1 MATGRVTGT
10 DIQEMTTVTGMAT
23 GTQGMTTVTVM
34 VMVMDTT
41 ITTPGHL
48 TKRCRKST

>member
-1 MATGRVTGT
+1 MARVTGTGTGTGILGMTTVTGT
-10 DIQEMTTVTGMAT
+10 DIPVTGM
-23 GTQGMTTVTVM
+23 VM
-34 VMVMDTT
+34 ATT

>member
-10 DIQEMTTVTGMAT
+10 GT
-23 GTQGMTTVTVM
+23 GTQGMTTVTGM
-34 VMVMDTT
+34 LMDTT

>member
-23 GTQGMTTVTVM
+23 GTQGMTTVTGM
-34 VMVMDTT
+34 VTATT

>member
-1 MATGRVTGT
+1 MATGRVTG
-10 DIQEMTTVTGMAT
+10 T
-23 GTQGMTTVTVM
+23 GTQGMTTVTVTG
-34 VMVMDTT
+34 MDTT